1 MIASGLIRMS
11 AFGPALLLALSA
23 ASPTVADDTDC
34 AQGEVT
40 FVTGGVEQRLSLR
53 IHERGAEVGAVLFR
67 ITDLPAMGGVF
78 AVYPEPRGSRNLQN
92 SDVLVADM
100 MSFGSEGQTIALLRD
115 ETGVAVDQM
124 TAPDGM
130 LYAAYLA
137 GGTIDAAGFDMTT
150 VVTGWTCS
158 D

>member
-1 MIASGLIRMS
+1 MS
-11 AFGPALLLALSA
+11 ATSLTRKFILRSVILLPLCAAL
-23 ASPTVADDTDC
+23 PTFADETDC

-53 IHERGAEVGAVLFR
+53 IHERGAEVGAGLFR
-67 ITDLPAMGGVF
+67 IAELPPMGGVF
-78 AVYPEPRGSRNLQN
+78 AVYPEPRGSRMLQN
-92 SDVLVADM
+92 SDVLAADM
-100 MSFGSEGQTIALLRD
+100 MSFGSDGKAIALMQD
-115 ETGVAVDQM
+115 DTGVSVDQM
-124 TAPDGM
+124 TTPDGM

-150 VVTGWTCS
+150 VVTGWTCT